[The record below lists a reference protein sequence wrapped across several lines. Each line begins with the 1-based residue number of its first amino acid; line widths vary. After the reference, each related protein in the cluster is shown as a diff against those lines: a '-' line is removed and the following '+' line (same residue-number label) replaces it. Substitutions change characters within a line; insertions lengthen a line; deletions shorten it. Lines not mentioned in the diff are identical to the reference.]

1 MFPIKHTNLTDTF
14 SKETTRDIE
23 FKRKII
29 KFIKELKELKGDT
42 MHETLD
48 LIPKT
53 E

>member
-1 MFPIKHTNLTDTF
+1 MFIIKHTNLTDTF
-14 SKETTRDIE
+14 SKENTQDIE

-29 KFIKELKELKGDT
+29 KFIKDLKELKGDT

-48 LIPKT
+48 LILNT